1 MSWLQAATRSG
12 LHPNSATVAGLGYLL
27 IAPAGIRL
35 PRCDDAVWSVEMA
48 RIVHCVW
55 LIPCDYGVRF
65 VCNPTC
71 HLGGGFLV
79 RRLSILP
86 DAHLAHRRSGVPIT
100 RVTNSK
106 I

>member
-1 MSWLQAATRSG
+1 MRLRHGPNLHVVLSRTYSRRLRHLFPVSWLQAATRSG

-35 PRCDDAVWSVEMA
+35 PRCDDAVWSVEMP

-71 HLGGGFLV
+71 HLGGGF
-79 RRLSILP
+79 S
-86 DAHLAHRRSGVPIT
+86 
-100 RVTNSK
+100 
-106 I
+106 